1 MEFFENYYYLKVYFI
16 HIERSLRFL
25 LLLFSCQAVS
35 YSSQPHGLQH
45 TRLPCPSLSPRV
57 CSNSCPLSQRCHPT
71 ISSFAALFSFCLQSF
86 SASRSFPMSWL
97 FTSGGQ
103 TIGISVSASV
113 LPVNFQDWAGSSVYG
128 ILQAKIWEWV
138 AIPSSRGSSRPRDW
152 TWISCIAGRFFT
164 VCLE

>member
-71 ISSFAALFSFCLQSF
+71 ISSSAAPSPFVFSISQQ
-86 SASRSFPMSWL
+86 ASGSFPMCQL
-97 FTSGGQ
+97 FTAGGQ
-103 TIGISVSASV
+103 STGASASATV
-113 LPVNFQDWAGSSVYG
+113 LPMK
-128 ILQAKIWEWV
+128 ILV
-138 AIPSSRGSSRPRDW
+138 DY
-152 TWISCIAGRFFT
+152 
-164 VCLE
+164 